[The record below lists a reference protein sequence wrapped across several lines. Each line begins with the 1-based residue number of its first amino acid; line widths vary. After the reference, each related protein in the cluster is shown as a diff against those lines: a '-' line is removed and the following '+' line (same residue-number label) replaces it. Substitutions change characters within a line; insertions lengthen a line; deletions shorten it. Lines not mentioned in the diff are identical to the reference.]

1 MIELLGLLILA
12 AIIGVGIYLIIC
24 YWIVA
29 VAVGAIIILLVGVVK
44 LIGLICRIPGLRAI
58 VLYSPILI
66 FVLLLVH
73 WSESDPHEWSESD
86 PHEKGKRYNSQG
98 MEYYDEGQ
106 FEKALQCFK
115 KAEDLLPEEP
125 VCHWNLSLTY
135 AKKGQHAL
143 ALHECAKALLLDPK
157 NTKFRKF
164 KGLLEQLE

>member
-1 MIELLGLLILA
+1 
-12 AIIGVGIYLIIC
+12 
-24 YWIVA
+24 
-29 VAVGAIIILLVGVVK
+29 
-44 LIGLICRIPGLRAI
+44 
-58 VLYSPILI
+58 
-66 FVLLLVH
+66 
-73 WSESDPHEWSESD
+73 
-86 PHEKGKRYNSQG
+86 